1 MNFLIVSL
9 THSFSMPPFCSPLK
23 TPENLTVEKGCIGKK
38 SCIGNFCMK
47 HVADNQ

>member
-23 TPENLTVEKGCIGKK
+23 TPENLTVEKGCIGKNHAL
-38 SCIGNFCMK
+38 GTF
-47 HVADNQ
+47 A

>member
-9 THSFSMPPFCSPLK
+9 THSFSIHPFCTPLK

-38 SCIGNFCMK
+38 GCIGNFGMK